1 MTRHLDASFISPKYQ
16 KNDEFSTAHPYQN
29 LDVCKMSTILM
40 NEEPD
45 NSVIRLD
52 SPNLTQEEILRLRE
66 ESIMDIQRL
75 KSMNNVDTKVKSQ
88 ESSTRKKNIDIL
100 EVDTSESRSAVGTL
114 SK

>member
-1 MTRHLDASFISPKYQ
+1 
-16 KNDEFSTAHPYQN
+16 
-29 LDVCKMSTILM
+29 MSTILM

>member
-1 MTRHLDASFISPKYQ
+1 
-16 KNDEFSTAHPYQN
+16 
-29 LDVCKMSTILM
+29 M

-75 KSMNNVDTKVKSQ
+75 KSMNNVETKVKSQ